1 MTKDHDDETVC
12 IDFSRA
18 RLTRTTD
25 MLHTQTRALFSYWD
39 RLRAGRPLPFRAEID
54 PRDMECDARNL
65 FILESVGEGNIRFRL
80 AGSAIADAFGMDLR
94 GMSIRSIMSGRSR
107 ESIAALID
115 EVLAEPGVGYARL
128 VEDTDSATSWEILL
142 LPLKSD
148 FGAVDRIIGALNPI
162 SGTPS
167 KAGVTVGMLKFQIDE
182 MSIRPVNHP
191 APEKSQMPLR
201 APEFAES
208 QAPFEGAPTASKF
221 VAIEGGKARRE
232 GGDTPRPRTHLR
244 LVKDD

>member
-1 MTKDHDDETVC
+1 MTNGTGNDTVC
-12 IDFSRA
+12 IDFTRE

-25 MLHTQTRALFSYWD
+25 MMHTQTRALFSYWD

-54 PRDMECDARNL
+54 PRDMDCDARNL

-94 GMSIRSIMSGRSR
+94 GMSVRSIMGGRSR

-128 VEDTDSATSWEILL
+128 VEDTEAGTTWEILL

-148 FGAVDRIIGALNPI
+148 FGAVDRIIGALYPI
-162 SGTPS
+162 AGTPS
-167 KAGVTVGMLKFQIDE
+167 KAGVSVGMLKFQIDE

-191 APEKSQMPLR
+191 VPQTSMPGTQPSEL
-201 APEFAES
+201 AED
-208 QAPFEGAPTASKF
+208 QEPFEGLVPPSRL
-221 VAIEGGKARRE
+221 VSIEGGKARQGE
-232 GGDTPRPRTHLR
+232 DDTPRPRTHLR
-244 LVKDD
+244 LVKDE

>member
-1 MTKDHDDETVC
+1 MTNDRNDDTVC
-12 IDFSRA
+12 IDFSRE

-39 RLRAGRPLPFRAEID
+39 RLRAGRTLPFRAEID
-54 PRDMECDARNL
+54 PRDMDCDARNL
-65 FILESVGEGNIRFRL
+65 FILESVGEGNVRFRL
-80 AGSAIADAFGMDLR
+80 AGSAIADSFGMDLR

-107 ESIAALID
+107 ESIVALID

-128 VEDTDSATSWEILL
+128 VEDTETGTSWEILL

-148 FGAVDRIIGALNPI
+148 FGAVDRVIGALNPI
-162 SGTPS
+162 SGAPS

-191 APEKSQMPLR
+191 VPQPSLHESR
-201 APEFAES
+201 IPEFAED
-208 QAPFEGAPTASKF
+208 QAEFEPAPTQNRF
-221 VAIEGGKARRE
+221 VSIEGGKPRHEAE
-232 GGDTPRPRTHLR
+232 ETARPRTHLR